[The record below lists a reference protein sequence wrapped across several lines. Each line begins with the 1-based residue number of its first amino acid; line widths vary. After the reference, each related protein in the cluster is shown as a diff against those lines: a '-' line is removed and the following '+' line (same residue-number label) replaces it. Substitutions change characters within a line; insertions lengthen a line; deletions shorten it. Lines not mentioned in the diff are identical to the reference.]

1 MTAEATAPMTQPL
14 TEEVVSSA
22 LSPRPR
28 PVCRSYFGEF
38 GPSPSDENEAFRSR
52 LSPDGAELERMSYSD
67 EECVAVAKMWAFFE
81 AERPELPN
89 RRHREQMPHAFPRL

>member
-1 MTAEATAPMTQPL
+1 MPVQHARSPCPHARPRKH
-14 TEEVVSSA
+14 
-22 LSPRPR
+22 LSPRLR
-28 PVCRSYFGEF
+28 LACRSYFGEF

-67 EECVAVAKMWAFFE
+67 EECAAVAKMRAFFE
-81 AERPELPN
+81 VERPELPN